1 MNNDNHFPDINF
13 YNHALITNANATMNL
28 QTMNTI
34 NTIPAAKSSKK
45 RNQDNSTDDKPK
57 TTKKQKNNNV
67 IVEGTND
74 GLMLCT
80 VIAGAGKERDNNT
93 EAKNDN
99 KVKKLCP
106 HNISKQKCKECS
118 SYFCLHNKQKYL
130 CKECGGKGNS
140 LIITL
145 Y

>member
-1 MNNDNHFPDINF
+1 
-13 YNHALITNANATMNL
+13 MNL
-28 QTMNTI
+28 QAMNTINKSNTI
-34 NTIPAAKSSKK
+34 NTIPATKISKK

-67 IVEGTND
+67 IVEGNND
-74 GLMLCT
+74 SLMLCT
-80 VIAGAGKERDNNT
+80 VIAGAGEQRDNNNI
-93 EAKNDN
+93 EVKKDN

-106 HNISKQKCKECS
+106 HNKSKQKCKECS

-140 LIITL
+140 LIITNNMIVL
-145 Y
+145 ILFHYSNY